1 MELKVDALVVRTAD
15 YGESDRMLTLF
26 SLQNGKISAAAKGVR
41 KAGAK
46 LRFAAQPFC
55 FAEYVLAQKGE
66 RYTMIS
72 ASGTDG
78 FYELRQDIGKFY
90 AAASLAG
97 LCDAV
102 LPEGIVNEE
111 LFLRAVNSLKE
122 MCEGDA
128 ALALISFFVKLLEL
142 SGYMLDLS
150 ACADCGAVLEGKVF
164 FDVAGG
170 CFYCLDCARGAG
182 VSESTLQV
190 LKMCS
195 GQEYDASL
203 ITADGK
209 KRALKLLYA
218 YFRQKTDSEVKAVEE
233 YLRMPD

>member
-1 MELKVDALVVRTAD
+1 
-15 YGESDRMLTLF
+15 
-26 SLQNGKISAAAKGVR
+26 
-41 KAGAK
+41 
-46 LRFAAQPFC
+46 
-55 FAEYVLAQKGE
+55 
-66 RYTMIS
+66 MIS

-128 ALALISFFVKLLEL
+128 ALALISFFIKLLEL

-170 CFYCLDCARGAG
+170 CFYCPDCARGAG

-190 LKMCS
+190 LKMCA
-195 GQEYDASL
+195 GQEYNVSL

>member
-1 MELKVDALVVRTAD
+1 MEQKVDALVLRTAD

-41 KAGAK
+41 KAAAK

-55 FAEYVLAQKGE
+55 FAEYVLACKGD
-66 RYTMIS
+66 RCTMIS
-72 ASGTDG
+72 ASCTDG
-78 FYELRQDIGKFY
+78 FYGLREDIGKFY

-111 LFLRAVNSLKE
+111 LFLRAVNALRE
-122 MCEGDA
+122 MCEGDES
-128 ALALISFFVKLLEL
+128 LVLIGFFIKLLEL

-150 ACADCGAVLEGKVF
+150 ACAECGAVLSGKVF

-170 CFYCLDCARGAG
+170 CFYCPDCARGAG
-182 VSESTLQV
+182 VSGSTLEV
-190 LKMCS
+190 LKKCA
-195 GQEYDASL
+195 GGECDESL
-203 ITADGK
+203 LSADGK

-218 YFRQKTDSEVKAVEE
+218 YFREKTGAEVKALSEF
-233 YLRMPD
+233 LNLL

>member
-128 ALALISFFVKLLEL
+128 ALALISFL
-142 SGYMLDLS
+142 SNFWNFRDICSISPPVRIAEPFWKGRCFLTLR
-150 ACADCGAVLEGKVF
+150 ADVF
-164 FDVAGG
+164 TVPTAPAG
-170 CFYCLDCARGAG
+170 
-182 VSESTLQV
+182 
-190 LKMCS
+190 
-195 GQEYDASL
+195 
-203 ITADGK
+203 
-209 KRALKLLYA
+209 RA
-218 YFRQKTDSEVKAVEE
+218 
-233 YLRMPD
+233 